1 MNWRCSQSTP
11 TRFGG
16 RSAAPAARAAATK
29 AATTA
34 AEAIGS
40 LAAFKA
46 ATILSDLSIQ
56 LTGTAFQMRQ
66 LDVFS
71 RLS

>member
-46 ATILSDLSIQ
+46 AIILGDLSIY
-56 LTGTAFQMRQ
+56 LTA
-66 LDVFS
+66 
-71 RLS
+71 RLFK